1 MSKANMT
8 YREADSVDC
17 AASPSCSEQGCHTAC
32 GSVHARQGSLGSS
45 RSQGRRGRVF
55 WWSVSGTL
63 LSVVGFI
70 GLALFEQYNSSLS
83 ELRADGFRAQHRHR
97 VLLLMGR
104 GRKIF
109 RVGNS

>member
-70 GLALFEQYNSSLS
+70 GLALFEQS
-83 ELRADGFRAQHRHR
+83 
-97 VLLLMGR
+97 
-104 GRKIF
+104 F
-109 RVGNS
+109 RVAFGEACRSLAVIASGRAP